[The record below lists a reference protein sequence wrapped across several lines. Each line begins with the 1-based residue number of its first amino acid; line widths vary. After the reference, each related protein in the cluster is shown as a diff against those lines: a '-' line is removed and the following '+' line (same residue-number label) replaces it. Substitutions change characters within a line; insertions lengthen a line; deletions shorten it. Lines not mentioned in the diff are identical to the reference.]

1 MVFRNNKKADEVTA
15 YFNNEKIDVKCSID
29 STDFVVEIK
38 DCPTVGQLTINCK
51 GQDIEIDAMRLIND
65 DVNSILMD
73 LQIDTYKKE
82 EIAQIMFGDLPLNKK
97 RIEIRKMKKT
107 GLSKE
112 DVNLFL
118 KLSDYISEV

>member
-1 MVFRNNKKADEVTA
+1 M
-15 YFNNEKIDVKCSID
+15 
-29 STDFVVEIK
+29 
-38 DCPTVGQLTINCK
+38 TINCK

-82 EIAQIMFGDLPLNKK
+82 EIAQIMFGELPLSKK

-107 GLSKE
+107 GLSKD

-118 KLSDYISEV
+118 KLLDYISEV

>member
-1 MVFRNNKKADEVTA
+1 M
-15 YFNNEKIDVKCSID
+15 
-29 STDFVVEIK
+29 
-38 DCPTVGQLTINCK
+38 TINCK

-118 KLSDYISEV
+118 RLLDYISEV